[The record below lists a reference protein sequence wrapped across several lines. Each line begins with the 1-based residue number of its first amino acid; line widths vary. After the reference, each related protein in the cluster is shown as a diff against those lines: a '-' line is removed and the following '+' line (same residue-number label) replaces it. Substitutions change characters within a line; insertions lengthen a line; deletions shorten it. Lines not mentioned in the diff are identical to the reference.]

1 MARPL
6 ATSSAGFYYHMQ
18 RECHLHLCL
27 RYCCIRRGK
36 IIQSCKIKDQSR
48 GRKMSLTNDKCCICL
63 AGRGC
68 QRPYFTISLFCCSF
82 LQVMISVSDFF
93 FFRSNVVALS
103 LRTRVRKCHIS
114 IPRTSYCNGYSHVI
128 LKARVNSL
136 SHKRILK

>member
-1 MARPL
+1 M
-6 ATSSAGFYYHMQ
+6 
-18 RECHLHLCL
+18 LHLS
-27 RYCCIRRGK
+27 RGK
-36 IIQSCKIKDQSR
+36 RLLETIFHNKSVLLFVSVGNDQ
-48 GRKMSLTNDKCCICL
+48 
-63 AGRGC
+63 C
-68 QRPYFTISLFCCSF
+68 QR
-82 LQVMISVSDFF
+82 F